1 MGAVDQPQRQ
11 TKSKGKG
18 LRRPK
23 RRVGVRIDMTPMVDI
38 AFLLLIFYMVTTIF
52 SAPQSMEI
60 VLPPKSSKTNDQI
73 PVAKSNLL
81 ELLVDGDGNIFW
93 QNDRADKPMPLP
105 EYLPK
110 QNLRS
115 FLLEKNKQNP
125 KLVTVIRLE
134 KGTKFENMVDIF
146 DEIQVVERLFKQSD
160 PSWSYK
166 RSLQDMTEWEFQLIQ
181 QAKTA
186 MGGVPKPAGGT
197 S

>member
-11 TKSKGKG
+11 AKTKGTG

-23 RRVGVRIDMTPMVDI
+23 RRVGIRIDMTPMVDI

-60 VLPPKSSKTNDQI
+60 VLPPKE
-73 PVAKSNLL
+73 AKDVILDYAESNILQ
-81 ELLVDGDGNIFW
+81 LLVDSEGNIFW
-93 QNDRADKPMPLP
+93 FNKTKENPMELP

-110 QNLRS
+110 KDLRQ
-115 FLLEKNKQNP
+115 LLVKKNEANA
-125 KLVTVIRLE
+125 KLVTIIRLE
-134 KGTKFENMVDIF
+134 KDSRFEDMVNIF
-146 DEIQVVERLFKQSD
+146 DEIQVVERLFKQAD

-166 RSLQDMTEWEFQLIQ
+166 RSLLDMTEWEFQLIEK
-181 QAKTA
+181 AKAA
-186 MGGVPKPAGGT
+186 MGGIPKPAGGT

>member
-11 TKSKGKG
+11 SKSKGKG

-60 VLPPKSSKTNDQI
+60 VLPPKDAKNTQI
-73 PVAKSNLL
+73 KLKESDVLQL
-81 ELLVDGDGNIFW
+81 MVDSDGNIFW
-93 QNDRADKPMPLP
+93 QNKTAANPMEIPQ
-105 EYLPK
+105 YLPTK
-110 QNLRS
+110 DLRQ
-115 FLLEKNKQNP
+115 FLLKKNQENP
-125 KLVTVIRLE
+125 KLVTIIRLE
-134 KGTKFENMVDIF
+134 KDSKFDNMVNIF
-146 DEIQVVERLFKQSD
+146 DEIQVVERLFKQTD
-160 PSWSYK
+160 PTWSYK
-166 RSLQDMTEWEFQLIQ
+166 RSLLDMTEWEYQLVEK
-181 QAKTA
+181 AKAA